1 MNDTNTIF
9 DEIRSDPELNE
20 QLKRL
25 VLERVSVI
33 PDTLQM
39 AVGGLELTKEDVA
52 RHVRE
57 EDEIGQQIMEMEF
70 GFMRA
75 TASGAVYAG
84 E

>member
-1 MNDTNTIF
+1 MNDASAVF

-25 VLERVSVI
+25 VLQRVSVI

-39 AVGGLELTKEDVA
+39 AVGELELTKEDVA
-52 RHVRE
+52 KHVRA
-57 EDEIGQQIMEMEF
+57 EDDIGQQIMEMELNF
-70 GFMRA
+70 LRA
-75 TASGAVYAG
+75 VASGAVYAR